1 MIVSIHQPEHFPY
14 LGYFQKMADADIF
27 VLLDDV
33 NYRKN
38 YFQNRNRFLNKNDVE
53 EWFTIPVPKDS
64 VKKHIKDVIPS
75 EGNWRKKIL
84 KQHQQHFGLDLSSI
98 YDRKTL
104 IEINMASIVYCM
116 HKLQITTPLVR
127 ASTLGV
133 TGAKS
138 ELLANI
144 CKELSATKYISGPS
158 GKDYLEMKYFEGI
171 DIKFFKPK
179 VPDIYT
185 TLSHI

>member
-14 LGYFQKMADADIF
+14 LGYFQKMADADMF
-27 VLLDDV
+27 VFLDNV

-38 YFQNRNRFLNKNDVE
+38 YFQNRNRFLNKNGIE

-64 VKKHIKDVIPS
+64 VKKHIKDVVPIES
-75 EGNWRKKIL
+75 NWRRKII
-84 KQHQQHFGLDLSSI
+84 KQHKQHFGLDLSFV
-98 YDRKTL
+98 YDMETL
-104 IEINMASIVYCM
+104 TKINIASIVYCM
-116 HKLQITTPLVR
+116 HRLHITTPFIRV
-127 ASTLGV
+127 STLSV
-133 TGAKS
+133 TGTKS

-144 CKELSATKYISGPS
+144 CKELKATKYISGPS

-171 DIKFFKPK
+171 EVEFFKPN